1 LARADAGR
9 GICSS
14 MKVTFV
20 GCGDAFGSGGR
31 LNTCFHVRAAR
42 TSFLIDCG
50 ASSLIGMNRD
60 GIDRNAIDT
69 ILVTHFH
76 ADHFGGVPFFM
87 LDAQFNTKRTRPLTI
102 AGPPGLRDWYG
113 RWMETAF
120 TGSSKTTPKFE
131 LNLVE
136 LESADRRSIGDITVR
151 PARVRHA
158 PAEGPFFAYRIEV
171 DGKTIAFS
179 GDTEWVE
186 NLVEIGREADLMISE
201 CYSFEKRVPFHLDYV
216 TLKANLPRIKP
227 KRLILTHLNA
237 DTLARVDAEALA
249 CATAIDCE
257 IAKDGMTV
265 EI

>member
-1 LARADAGR
+1 R
-9 GICSS
+9 
-14 MKVTFV
+14 F
-20 GCGDAFGSGGR
+20 
-31 LNTCFHVRAAR
+31 
-42 TSFLIDCG
+42 
-50 ASSLIGMNRD
+50 

-87 LDAQFNTKRTRPLTI
+87 LDAQFNTKRVRPLTI

-113 RWMETAF
+113 RAMETGFA
-120 TGSSKTTPKFE
+120 GSSKTVPKFE
-131 LNLVE
+131 LNFVE
-136 LESADRRSIGDITVR
+136 LESAERRSIGDITVR

-158 PAEGPFFAYRIEV
+158 PSEGPFFAYRIEV

-201 CYSFEKRVPFHLDYV
+201 CYSFEKKVPFHLDYA
-216 TLKANLPRIKP
+216 TLTANLPRIKP

-237 DTLARVDAEALA
+237 DALTRA
-249 CATAIDCE
+249 GTTSCE
-257 IAKDGMTV
+257 VAQDGMTV

>member
-1 LARADAGR
+1 MD
-9 GICSS
+9 
-14 MKVTFV
+14 VTFV

-50 ASSLIGMNRD
+50 ASSLVGMNRC

-69 ILVTHFH
+69 ILATHFH
-76 ADHFGGVPFFM
+76 ADHFGGVPFFI

-102 AGPPGLRDWYG
+102 AGPPGLREFYP
-113 RWMETAF
+113 RAMETAF
-120 TGSSKTTPKFE
+120 TGSSKTQPRFE

-136 LESADRRSIGDITVR
+136 LESAQRRSLGDLVVR

-158 PAEGPFFAYRIEV
+158 PTEGPFFAYRIEV

-186 NLVEIGREADLMISE
+186 NLVEIGRDADLLISE
-201 CYSFEKRVPFHLDYV
+201 CYSFDKKVPFHLDYV
-216 TLKANLPRIKP
+216 TLRANVPRIAA
-227 KRLILTHLNA
+227 KRLILTHLNT
-237 DTLARVDAEALA
+237 DTLGRAG
-249 CATAIDCE
+249 TIDYQ
-257 IAKDGMTV
+257 IAQDGMTV
-265 EI
+265 EV

>member
-1 LARADAGR
+1 MD
-9 GICSS
+9 
-14 MKVTFV
+14 VTFV

-42 TSFLIDCG
+42 TRFLIDCG
-50 ASSLIGMNRD
+50 ASSLIGMNRC
-60 GIDRNAIDT
+60 GIDRDAIDT

-76 ADHFGGVPFFM
+76 ADHFGGIPFFM

-102 AGPPGLRDWYG
+102 AGPPGLRDWYP
-113 RWMETAF
+113 RAMETAF
-120 TGSSKTTPKFE
+120 AGSSKTQQKFE

-136 LESADRRSIGDITVR
+136 LESAERRSVGDIVVR

-158 PAEGPFFAYRIEV
+158 PFEGPFFAYRIEV

-186 NLVEIGREADLMISE
+186 TLIEIGREADLLISE
-201 CYSFEKRVPFHLDYV
+201 CYSFEKKVPFHLDYP
-216 TLKANLPRIKP
+216 TLVENLPRIKP

-237 DTLARVDAEALA
+237 DALARAG
-249 CATAIDCE
+249 ATRCE
-257 IAKDGMTV
+257 IADDGLTV
-265 EI
+265 EV

>member
-1 LARADAGR
+1 MD
-9 GICSS
+9 
-14 MKVTFV
+14 VTFV

-50 ASSLIGMNRD
+50 ASSLIGMNRL

-76 ADHFGGVPFFM
+76 ADHSGGIPFFM
-87 LDAQFNTKRTRPLTI
+87 LDAQFNAKRTRPLTI
-102 AGPPGLRDWYG
+102 AGPPGLGEWYP
-113 RWMETAF
+113 RAMETAF
-120 TGSSKTTPKFE
+120 AGSSKTRPWFE

-136 LESADRRSIGDITVR
+136 LESAERRSLGDITVR

-186 NLVEIGREADLMISE
+186 NLVEIGRDADLLISE
-201 CYSFEKRVPFHLDYV
+201 CYSFEKKVPFHLDYA
-216 TLKANLPRIKP
+216 TLKANLPRINP

-237 DTLARVDAEALA
+237 DTLGRAAATGCQIAE
-249 CATAIDCE
+249 
-257 IAKDGMTV
+257 DGMTV
-265 EI
+265 EV

>member
-1 LARADAGR
+1 MH
-9 GICSS
+9 I
-14 MKVTFV
+14 TFV

-50 ASSLIGMNRD
+50 ASSLIGMNRC
-60 GIDRNAIDT
+60 GIERNAIDT

-76 ADHFGGVPFFM
+76 ADHFGGIPFFM

-102 AGPPGLRDWYG
+102 AGPPGLREGYK

-120 TGSSKTTPKFE
+120 SGSSKTEQRFE
-131 LNLVE
+131 LNLIE
-136 LESADRRSIGDITVR
+136 LESAERRSLGDITVR

-158 PAEGPFFAYRIEV
+158 PSEGPFFAYRIEV

-201 CYSFEKRVPFHLDYV
+201 CYSFEKKVPFHLDFV
-216 TLKANLPRIKP
+216 TLKANLPRINP

-237 DTLARVDAEALA
+237 DALKRA
-249 CATAIDCE
+249 AATDCE

-265 EI
+265 EV

>member
-1 LARADAGR
+1 
-9 GICSS
+9 
-14 MKVTFV
+14 MHVTFV

-50 ASSLIGMNRD
+50 ASSLIGMNRL

-87 LDAQFNTKRTRPLTI
+87 LDAQFNTKRTRALTI
-102 AGPPGLRDWYG
+102 AGPPGLRDWYP

-120 TGSSKTTPKFE
+120 AGSSKTEQRFE

-136 LESADRRSIGDITVR
+136 LASAERRSLGDITVR

-158 PAEGPFFAYRIEV
+158 PAEGPFFAYRVEV
-171 DGKTIAFS
+171 DGKSIAFS

-186 NLVEIGREADLMISE
+186 SLIEIGRDADLLISE
-201 CYSFEKRVPFHLDYV
+201 CYSFDKKVPFHLDYA
-216 TLKANLPRIKP
+216 TLAAKLPRMHP
-227 KRLILTHLNA
+227 KRVILTHMNA
-237 DTLARVDAEALA
+237 DTLKRAAVTG
-249 CATAIDCE
+249 CQ
-257 IAKDGMTV
+257 IADDGLTV
-265 EI
+265 EV

>member
-1 LARADAGR
+1 
-9 GICSS
+9 
-14 MKVTFV
+14 MEVTFV

-50 ASSLIGMNRD
+50 ASSLIGMNRC

-102 AGPPGLRDWYG
+102 AGPPGLRDFYP
-113 RWMETAF
+113 RAMETAF
-120 TGSSKTTPKFE
+120 TSSSKTQPRFE

-136 LESADRRSIGDITVR
+136 LESAQRRSLGDITVR

-158 PAEGPFFAYRIEV
+158 PTEGPFFAYRIEV
-171 DGKTIAFS
+171 DGKTLAFS
-179 GDTEWVE
+179 GDTEWAE
-186 NLVEIGREADLMISE
+186 NLVEIGREADLLISE
-201 CYSFEKRVPFHLDYV
+201 CYSFEKKVPFHLDYM

-227 KRLILTHLNA
+227 KKLILTHLNT
-237 DTLARVDAEALA
+237 DTLARAATIGYQIAE
-249 CATAIDCE
+249 
-257 IAKDGMTV
+257 DGMTV
-265 EI
+265 DV

>member
-1 LARADAGR
+1 
-9 GICSS
+9 
-14 MKVTFV
+14 MQVTFV
-20 GCGDAFGSGGR
+20 GCGDAFGSGAR

-50 ASSLIGMNRD
+50 ASSLIGMNRW

-69 ILVTHFH
+69 ILATHFH

-102 AGPPGLRDWYG
+102 AGPPGLREFYP
-113 RWMETAF
+113 RALETAF
-120 TGSSKTTPKFE
+120 TGSSKTQPRFE

-136 LESADRRSIGDITVR
+136 LESAQRRSLGDLVVR

-186 NLVEIGREADLMISE
+186 NLVEIGRDADLLISE
-201 CYSFEKRVPFHLDYV
+201 CYSFEKKVPFHLDYA
-216 TLKANLPRIKP
+216 TLKTNLPRIKP
-227 KRLILTHLNA
+227 KRLILTHLNK
-237 DTLARVDAEALA
+237 DTLARAAE
-249 CATAIDCE
+249 IRCE
-257 IAKDGMTV
+257 IADDGMTV
-265 EI
+265 EV

>member
-1 LARADAGR
+1 
-9 GICSS
+9 
-14 MKVTFV
+14 MHVTFV

-42 TSFLIDCG
+42 TVFLIDCG
-50 ASSLIGMNRD
+50 ASSLIGMNRL

-76 ADHFGGVPFFM
+76 ADHFGGIPFFM
-87 LDAQFNTKRTRPLTI
+87 LDAQFNTRRVRPLTI
-102 AGPPGLRDWYG
+102 AGPPGLRDWYV
-113 RWMETAF
+113 RAMDTAF
-120 TGSSKTTPKFE
+120 AGSSKTQQKFE
-131 LNLVE
+131 LNFVE
-136 LESADRRSIGDITVR
+136 LESAERRSLGDIAVR

-171 DGKTIAFS
+171 DGKTLAFS

-201 CYSFEKRVPFHLDYV
+201 CYSFEKKVPFHLDYA
-216 TLKANLPRIKP
+216 TLKTKLPRINP

-237 DTLARVDAEALA
+237 EALA
-249 CATAIDCE
+249 HIGTTGCE
-257 IAKDGMTV
+257 VASDGMTV
-265 EI
+265 EV